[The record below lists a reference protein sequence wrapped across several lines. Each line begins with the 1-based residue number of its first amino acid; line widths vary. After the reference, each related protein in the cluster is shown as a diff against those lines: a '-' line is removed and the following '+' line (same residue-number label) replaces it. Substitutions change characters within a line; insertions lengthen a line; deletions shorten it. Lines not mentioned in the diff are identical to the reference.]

1 MTRMPRFEIVRTDDG
16 YLVRLKGANG
26 KIILSS
32 TSQMYRDREDAER
45 AVDIAMIDAATQP
58 CRFVDERTQS

>member
-1 MTRMPRFEIVRTDDG
+1 MTRRPRFEIVQRDDG

-32 TSQMYRDREDAER
+32 TSQMYRDIKDAER
-45 AVDIAMIDAATQP
+45 AVQIATEAVGQSY
-58 CRFVDERTQS
+58 RFVDERTQS